1 MRVTD
6 RPLQRILVALDTSA
20 HGRAAL
26 EAAVILAADLHA
38 ELLGL
43 FVEDPNLLRLA
54 ALPFAREAHSGPVRE
69 EPMDAPRMARVL
81 RAEAEQLRRRFAA
94 EAGRLHVRWTFEVT
108 RGPVER
114 EVLAA
119 AERVDLVVMGAAGR
133 NPMTGSGLG
142 STARAVARSA
152 VRSVAFLSP
161 GNRPGRPVVALYD
174 GAAGAEQVLALAA
187 RLACEDDRNLV
198 VLVPQDAPEAAEET
212 EREVEDYLAREGLRA
227 RLRRLP
233 DGDAASL
240 AREVRAVGGRLLVL
254 RGGHRLCDVASL
266 ATLLSRAGCP
276 VVIAR

>member
-1 MRVTD
+1 
-6 RPLQRILVALDTSA
+6 
-20 HGRAAL
+20 
-26 EAAVILAADLHA
+26 
-38 ELLGL
+38 
-43 FVEDPNLLRLA
+43 
-54 ALPFAREAHSGPVRE
+54 
-69 EPMDAPRMARVL
+69 
-81 RAEAEQLRRRFAA
+81 
-94 EAGRLHVRWTFEVT
+94 
-108 RGPVER
+108 
-114 EVLAA
+114 
-119 AERVDLVVMGAAGR
+119 MGAAGR

-161 GNRPGRPVVALYD
+161 GSRPGRPVVALYD

-198 VLVPQDAPEAAEET
+198 VLVPQDAPRRQRKRNGRSRIT
-212 EREVEDYLAREGLRA
+212 SRARA
-227 RLRRLP
+227 CAPRLRRLP

-276 VVIAR
+276 WSSRVSNGCP